1 MTHTHDFVF
10 WALMIATGGAFAA
23 VIAAL
28 LFLFKNA
35 LTKKPGE
42 K

>member
-1 MTHTHDFVF
+1 MTHTHDFVY
-10 WALMIATGGAFAA
+10 WALMIATAGAFAA

-28 LFLFKNA
+28 VWLYGNSKKN
-35 LTKKPGE
+35 PGD

>member
-1 MTHTHDFVF
+1 MHHDFVF
-10 WALMIATGGAFAA
+10 WALMIATAGAFAA
-23 VIAAL
+23 LIFGL

-35 LTKKPGE
+35 LTKKSGE